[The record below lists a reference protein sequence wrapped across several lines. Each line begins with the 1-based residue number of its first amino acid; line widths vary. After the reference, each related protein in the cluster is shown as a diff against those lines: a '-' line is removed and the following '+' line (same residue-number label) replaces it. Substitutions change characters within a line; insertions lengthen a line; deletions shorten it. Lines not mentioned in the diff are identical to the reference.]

1 MYIGLFTKD
10 QFHGVQQ
17 TVSKAAMAGKNI
29 VSFHPYLES
38 AFHCFLNCNRRAR
51 NSGASANARIKRRD
65 VLKVLIFLNKF
76 RFPRQDIVNVA
87 ELYNGNFDTI
97 PALYDTKGL
106 A

>member
-1 MYIGLFTKD
+1 M
-10 QFHGVQQ
+10 
-17 TVSKAAMAGKNI
+17 
-29 VSFHPYLES
+29 
-38 AFHCFLNCNRRAR
+38 
-51 NSGASANARIKRRD
+51 
-65 VLKVLIFLNKF
+65 LKVLIFLNKF